1 MNGQQRIQPAK
12 NEEKLSTTR
21 NCACG
26 IGKFLCILYV
36 YYMHGV
42 IYGEPYTGT
51 EDMGLMQ
58 QLFSA
63 AMGTVYT
70 DKVWQFDE
78 RQVCRHIHLSAKLY
92 TVRSPSLLIYP
103 CDSESHWNLIYS

>member
-51 EDMGLMQ
+51 EDMG
-58 QLFSA
+58 A
-63 AMGTVYT
+63 DATVVLRG
-70 DKVWQFDE
+70 DG
-78 RQVCRHIHLSAKLY
+78 RGIH
-92 TVRSPSLLIYP
+92 
-103 CDSESHWNLIYS
+103 